1 MRSRSPLGVSLT
13 NASEG
18 PKSSWGGGAVQREP
32 RRRGPACRR
41 HILGIYSEYLA
52 KGMSPAELDLDVH
65 TDIGSLTYRGL
76 KLSARNRNVA
86 GISLN
91 GNYRRCR

>member
-1 MRSRSPLGVSLT
+1 
-13 NASEG
+13 
-18 PKSSWGGGAVQREP
+18 
-32 RRRGPACRR
+32 
-41 HILGIYSEYLA
+41 
-52 KGMSPAELDLDVH
+52 MSPAELDLDVH